1 MHFAHTGTSRK
12 LAIIEALLI
21 HSHPA
26 NVLLLET
33 MLTAHMLA
41 ARQQQ
46 PCSSSRAWPL
56 YFRSLLA
63 PLGVPGDFFCAM
75 SSCVTSCG
83 LKGTTRLSC
92 DPASFD

>member
-63 PLGVPGDFFCAM
+63 PLGVPGDVFLRYVFM
-75 SSCVTSCG
+75 RDVVRSQRHHT
-83 LKGTTRLSC
+83 LEL
-92 DPASFD
+92 